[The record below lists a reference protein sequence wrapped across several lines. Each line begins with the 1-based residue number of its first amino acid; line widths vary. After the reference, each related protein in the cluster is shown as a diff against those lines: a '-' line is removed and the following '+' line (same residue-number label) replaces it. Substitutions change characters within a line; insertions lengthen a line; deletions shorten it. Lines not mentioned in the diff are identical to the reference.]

1 MVNYNNIKVQKNIDS
16 TMQKMRE
23 RSILRNLDRNTSYV
37 RSNYRKLQKTYP
49 NQYVVIGSG
58 KLLAHE
64 KSVAAL
70 DSFIKKMSIEKNKV
84 LIKRIPR
91 YGVNMFY

>member
-1 MVNYNNIKVQKNIDS
+1 MER
-16 TMQKMRE
+16 MRE

-37 RSNYRKLQKTYP
+37 RRNYIKLQKAYP
-49 NQYVVIGSG
+49 DQYVVIGRG

-70 DSFIKKMSIEKNKV
+70 DSFIKKMRIEKNKV

-91 YGVNMFY
+91 YGVSMFY